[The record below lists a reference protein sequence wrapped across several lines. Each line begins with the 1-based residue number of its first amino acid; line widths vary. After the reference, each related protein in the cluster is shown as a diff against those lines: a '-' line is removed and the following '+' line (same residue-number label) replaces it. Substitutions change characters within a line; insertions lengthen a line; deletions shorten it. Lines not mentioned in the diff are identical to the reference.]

1 MDEAKLDKGRISMHI
16 YLDLHKKYNG
26 ETDEDNLRY
35 FKLILDK
42 LETVG
47 FDLTYSR
54 NHLETGKYYLANIT
68 SEFPRDEGLYDDTK
82 KSVNV
87 YSTVFIGYMF
97 CTSFPKYHPLSLKRA
112 WENLEEIVLK
122 DNRTLLYQLYETE
135 HKERY
140 RKPRE

>member
-1 MDEAKLDKGRISMHI
+1 VHI

-42 LETVG
+42 LEPLG
-47 FDLTYSR
+47 FELNWSR
-54 NHLETGKYYLANIT
+54 NHLEKGRYYLATIV
-68 SEFPRDEGLYDDTK
+68 SEFPRDEGIYDDTK
-82 KSVNV
+82 KSVV
-87 YSTVFIGYMF
+87 THDTIFIGYMF

-122 DNRTLLYQLYETE
+122 DNRTLLYQLYELE
-135 HKERY
+135 YKDRY
-140 RKPRE
+140 RKK

>member
-1 MDEAKLDKGRISMHI
+1 MHI

-42 LETVG
+42 LEPLG
-47 FDLTYSR
+47 FELNWSR
-54 NHLETGKYYLANIT
+54 NHLETPKCYLATIV
-68 SEFPRDEGLYDDTK
+68 SEFPRDPGRYDDTK
-82 KSVNV
+82 KTVNV
-87 YSTVFIGYMF
+87 YDTVFIGYMF

-122 DNRTLLYQLYETE
+122 DNRTLLYQLYELE
-135 HKERY
+135 YQDRY
-140 RKPRE
+140 QKK